1 MSAWSI
7 EKIIRIVEIALNVL
21 LYTLKAFGV
30 DISSKEED
38 SHE

>member
-30 DISSKEED
+30 EVGKDEQE
-38 SHE
+38 

>member
-21 LYTLKAFGV
+21 LYTLKSFGV
-30 DISSKEED
+30 EVGKDED
-38 SHE
+38 KD